1 MILLHFP
8 TYSESQSLLLDGNYV
23 QIDGF
28 LLDEQ
33 LTSADKQEYSGS
45 TTQVFTARP
54 ALSFY
59 FNFDSYIFR
68 PKIVLNP
75 FNSSTEGS
83 LSFGKLFKKRFEF
96 GLYSLLNRD
105 QKTLGAS
112 GQQNETTQTDFL
124 LGPYAVIYP
133 YFSEGYFLECLVIAS
148 YVYQNQQITVF
159 GANDLIRDKK
169 GFQISGDFLYNYKI
183 SQKVYFSPNVNVIYQ
198 ITSDLGGANTVR
210 NQFDVQILPFSV
222 RISL

>member
-8 TYSESQSLLLDGNYV
+8 ASSESPHPLLDGNYV
-23 QIDGF
+23 QVDGF

-45 TTQVFTARP
+45 TTQIFTARP

-59 FNFDSYIFR
+59 FNFDSNVLR

-83 LSFGKLFKKRFEF
+83 LSFGRLFKKRFEF

-105 QKTLGAS
+105 QKILGAA

-133 YFSEGYFLECLVIAS
+133 YFAEGYFLECQFIAS
-148 YVYQNQQITVF
+148 YVYQNQQTTVF
-159 GANDLIRDKK
+159 GANDLISDKK
-169 GFQISGDFLYNYKI
+169 GFQLSGDFFYHYQM
-183 SQKVYFSPNVNVIYQ
+183 SQRVYFSPNVNVIYK

-210 NQFDVQILPFSV
+210 NQFDIQILPVSL

>member
-8 TYSESQSLLLDGNYV
+8 TYSESRSPLLDGNYV

-68 PKIVLNP
+68 PKIIINP

-83 LSFGKLFKKRFEF
+83 FSFGKLFKKRFEF

-105 QKTLGAS
+105 QKTLGTS

-124 LGPYAVIYP
+124 LGPYVVIYP
-133 YFSEGYFLECLVIAS
+133 YFSQNYFLECLVIAS
-148 YVYQNQQITVF
+148 YVYQNQQIIVL
-159 GANDLIRDKK
+159 GSNDLIRDKK
-169 GFQISGDFLYNYKI
+169 GFQISGNFFYNYKI
-183 SQKVYFSPNVNVIYQ
+183 NQKLYFSPNVNLSYQ

-210 NQFDVQILPFSV
+210 NQFGVQILPISV